1 LRFAGSGLSTSA
13 TVVVVLVVDARERP
27 YDRCINQDQ
36 RREVVG
42 HRLYVEPIA
51 SILDSP
57 SQSLLSALGHCTI
70 LPRSVI
76 HLERGGDFRI
86 CSVRTVW
93 RRGQGV
99 VAQEPA
105 PLEPPSTAPP
115 PPSRGPPPH
124 RNLAPP
130 PLSCPAPLLLV
141 IRGPCVEITSEYHRS
156 VRVNKQGRVEKQR
169 RSIKVQH
176 PECRTKK
183 W

>member
-99 VAQEPA
+99 VA
-105 PLEPPSTAPP
+105 PP

-124 RNLAPP
+124 RTLHPA
-130 PLSCPAPLLLV
+130 LSCPAPLLLV